1 MFRHRIGLCSSLAM
15 SLALTSACTKIDNE
29 AGSKYTGTNNPLLT
43 TAGVRAIQRNQ
54 IKDINAVTGKITPVN
69 VGCAEPPPDIAIA
82 LGAGQGA
89 GAALSGLPALAANP
103 PAAAAAGAAGA
114 SPGSI
119 DVSLAA
125 ASSHSE
131 AVAQLGERLATIQLL
146 RDGLYR
152 ACEAY
157 ANGAIT
163 PTMYAVIVSRLDKL
177 LVTLIATEIAG
188 GAFGRQFSAAS
199 TDASGNSSASQI
211 KSSAAA
217 VAKALDEQKKA
228 TETESAEQVKL
239 ADLRGQR
246 TAKQQELAGATPER
260 TTALNQEI
268 AALDT
273 QITAQEKVAADA
285 SAARIAADKALQEAA
300 RDQALT
306 QAVSAQTTATGTA
319 TGGGG
324 IAATRTID
332 TTASLAGEIGKIQ
345 SNYINEVNVDALV
358 VSCITELNQTP
369 AFNSKDPKTDYNG
382 KSPSQLA
389 VACDKYYYLFPSFIH
404 DALRLK
410 AMDAASHIAGEACA
424 AQKTPAEKMECVKSV
439 VTAATQII
447 PQETYPK
454 NIQP

>member
-1 MFRHRIGLCSSLAM
+1 MFRHRIGLCPSLAM

-82 LGAGQGA
+82 LGAGQGT
-89 GAALSGLPALAANP
+89 GAALSGLPALAAGP

-119 DVSLAA
+119 DASLAA

-217 VAKALDEQKKA
+217 VAKALDDQKKA

-324 IAATRTID
+324 IGGRKVETSAE
-332 TTASLAGEIGKIQ
+332 LADAIGRIQ
-345 SNYINEVNVDALV
+345 SNYINEVNIDALV

-369 AFNSKDPKTDYNG
+369 SFDLNHPRADTAG
-382 KSPSQLA
+382 RMPSQLA
-389 VACDKYYYLFPSFIH
+389 VVCQGMSPQFPDFIH
-404 DALRLK
+404 DSLRLK
-410 AMDAASHIAGEACA
+410 EMAVISETAGATCASE
-424 AQKTPAEKMECVKSV
+424 KTPALKAQCVNTVVSSV
-439 VTAATQII
+439 TS
-447 PQETYPK
+447 
-454 NIQP
+454 NIRDAKK